1 MGLNGHKSLR
11 RKVTYIRDNLGDE
24 VEGAIQSGSETTAAE
39 MRSNVAQQNAVWRGN
54 LFGSIKSES
63 RPTGNHARYRIV
75 ADVPYAAFVEFGTG
89 PRSDPTAPLKFQF
102 GSPSHTPQLTQDITA
117 WVMTKPV
124 FFGPRTEEVAW
135 AIAKSIA
142 ENGTH
147 PKPFMRPAWFKQKP
161 AIIQH
166 AGFAARQTI
175 RRA

>member
-1 MGLNGHKSLR
+1 MGLRGSKSLR
-11 RKVTYIRDNLGDE
+11 RKVKHIRDNLGDE
-24 VEGAIQSGSETTAAE
+24 VEDAVRDGAQTTAAE
-39 MRSNVAQQNAVWRGN
+39 MRANVAQQNAVWRGN
-54 LFGSIKSES
+54 LFGSIMAES

-89 PRSDPTAPLKFQF
+89 PRGDPTAPLKFQF
-102 GSPSHTPQLTQDITA
+102 DAPEHTPELTREITA

-142 ENGTH
+142 RNGTTAQ
-147 PKPFMRPAWFKQKP
+147 PFMRPAWFKQKP
-161 AIIQH
+161 MIVTR
-166 AGFAARQTI
+166 AGYAAKRVI